1 MSDSKSRIWADI
13 AQALA
18 RHPVEAGSP
27 AAELPVQPCSEFGP
41 AGSEATL
48 RRFAE
53 NLAKVGG
60 ECHILKDEEA
70 ALSQLRGNLG
80 ECHGQSV
87 LVPPDG
93 ELDRMGVAR
102 IVYETGCAAVY
113 PRSVPLDVASKASVG
128 ITVAYGG
135 IADTGTIVLIHAT
148 SADQLSALLPQTH
161 IVLLPKH
168 TVYPD
173 KPDLLA
179 GLRTDGINL
188 STSLMTW
195 VTGPSLTA
203 DIEKV
208 LVRGAHGPRRVV
220 VLIY

>member
-1 MSDSKSRIWADI
+1 MSDSRSRILADI

-18 RHPVEAGSP
+18 RHPVEAGTSSADATAYP
-27 AAELPVQPCSEFGP
+27 HPELDP
-41 AGSEATL
+41 AGSETAL

-53 NLAKVGG
+53 SLAKVGG
-60 ECHILKDEEA
+60 ECHIMNDEEA
-70 ALSQLRGNLG
+70 ALSKLRGIMG

-102 IVYETGCAAVY
+102 IALETGCFVQD
-113 PRSVPLDVASKASVG
+113 PQISPLEVASMAAVG
-128 ITVAYGG
+128 ITVAFGG
-135 IADTGTIVLIHAT
+135 ISDTGTIVLVHAT
-148 SADQLSALLPQTH
+148 SADQLSALLPPNH
-161 IVLLPKH
+161 IVLLKRLSI
-168 TVYPD
+168 YPD
-173 KPDLLA
+173 K
-179 GLRTDGINL
+179 L
-188 STSLMTW
+188 SLIAELHTSGFDFGAAIMTW

-220 VLIY
+220 ALVY